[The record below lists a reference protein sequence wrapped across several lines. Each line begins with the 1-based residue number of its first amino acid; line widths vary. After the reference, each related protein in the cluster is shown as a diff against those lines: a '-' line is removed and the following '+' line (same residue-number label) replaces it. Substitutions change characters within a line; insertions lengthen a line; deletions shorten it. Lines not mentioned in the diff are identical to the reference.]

1 MQIGPELAFLQFW
14 GRSALVTASGAVLN
28 GRLTVLWRFVPEP
41 TGSAMM
47 SHHSF
52 LIGKRLLK
60 TGIVTR
66 GGLVNKDALVVGL
79 ALFAMFFGAGNL
91 IFPPFLGMESGWEW
105 PLGLA
110 CFVFVDVVISCI
122 GIVAINQA
130 GGSILSIEGVL
141 GKRPA
146 LVLNTAAILCTGVLI
161 AMMGTAATTYEM
173 SIAPLLGDQIGLLP
187 FSLLFFA
194 VVLLFTLRPTR
205 IVGIVG
211 KVLTPVLV
219 AGIVIMVVA
228 GVANPLGPV
237 TAPETATVVAD
248 GISAGYQT
256 MDILAVVGFAII
268 VQESVRAAGY
278 ADGKSQ
284 LAVTARAS
292 LVACVLLALV
302 YGGLTYLGATAA
314 TVVPHD
320 VNQATLIT
328 LITEQLMGRVG
339 LVVLGIVVGF
349 ACLTTAVGL
358 CGATAA
364 YLERITGRRLSY
376 RAALIGVVVIA
387 LAICNLG
394 LTAIIDLAAPILSVI
409 CPPFMI
415 TVVLMLFRRRIRS
428 TWTFKGAALAA
439 VAASLVL
446 TVHDVTGLF
455 SFVEAAP
462 LFAYGFSWLPPA
474 LAGALAGA
482 ILGRKFDP
490 RRITAAA

>member
-1 MQIGPELAFLQFW
+1 M
-14 GRSALVTASGAVLN
+14 
-28 GRLTVLWRFVPEP
+28 
-41 TGSAMM
+41 
-47 SHHSF
+47 
-52 LIGKRLLK
+52 
-60 TGIVTR
+60 
-66 GGLVNKDALVVGL
+66 NKDALVVGL

-91 IFPPFLGMESGWEW
+91 IFPPFLGMESGYEW

-122 GIVAINQA
+122 GVVAINRA

-141 GKRPA
+141 GKRAA

-161 AMMGTAATTYEM
+161 ASPRTAATTYEM
-173 SIAPLLGDQIGLLP
+173 SIVPLLGDYIGLFP

-194 VVLLFTLRPTR
+194 VVLLLTLRPTR
-205 IVGIVG
+205 IVDIVG

-219 AGIVIMVVA
+219 AGIAIMVVA
-228 GVANPLGPV
+228 GIVNPLGPV
-237 TAPETATVVAD
+237 VAPESATVVAD

-284 LAVTARAS
+284 IAVTARAS
-292 LVACVLLALV
+292 LVACVLLSLV

-314 TVVPHD
+314 TIVPEG
-320 VNQATLIT
+320 VNQAALIT
-328 LITEQLMGRVG
+328 FITEHLMGHAG
-339 LVVLGIVVGF
+339 LIVLGVVVGF

-364 YLERITGRRLSY
+364 YLERISGRRVSY
-376 RAALIGVVVIA
+376 RAALIAVVVIA
-387 LAICNLG
+387 LLICNLG
-394 LTAIIDLAAPILSVI
+394 LTNIINLAAPVLSII

-415 TVVLMLFRRRIRS
+415 TVVLLLFRRRIRS

-439 VAASLVL
+439 VGASLLL
-446 TVHDVTGLF
+446 TAHDLTGAF
-455 SFVEAAP
+455 AFVASLP
-462 LFAYGFSWLPPA
+462 LYAYGFSWLLPA
-474 LAGALAGA
+474 VAGAAIGA
-482 ILGRKFDP
+482 LLGRRFDQHLVQ
-490 RRITAAA
+490 AHN

>member
-1 MQIGPELAFLQFW
+1 M
-14 GRSALVTASGAVLN
+14 
-28 GRLTVLWRFVPEP
+28 
-41 TGSAMM
+41 
-47 SHHSF
+47 
-52 LIGKRLLK
+52 
-60 TGIVTR
+60 
-66 GGLVNKDALVVGL
+66 NKDALVVGL

-91 IFPPFLGMESGWEW
+91 IFPPFLGMESGYEW

-122 GIVAINQA
+122 GVVAINRA

-141 GKRPA
+141 GKRAA

-161 AMMGTAATTYEM
+161 ASPRTAATTYEM
-173 SIAPLLGDQIGLLP
+173 SIVPLLGDYIGLFP

-205 IVGIVG
+205 IVDIVG

-219 AGIVIMVVA
+219 AGIAIMVIA
-228 GVANPLGPV
+228 GIVNPLGPV
-237 TAPETATVVAD
+237 VAPESATVVAD

-284 LAVTARAS
+284 IAVTARAS
-292 LVACVLLALV
+292 LVACVLLTLV

-314 TVVPHD
+314 TMVPEG
-320 VNQATLIT
+320 VNQAALIT
-328 LITEQLMGRVG
+328 FITEHLMGYAG
-339 LVVLGIVVGF
+339 LIVLGVVVGF

-364 YLERITGRRLSY
+364 YLERISGRRVSY
-376 RAALIGVVVIA
+376 RTALIAVVVIA
-387 LAICNLG
+387 LLICNLG
-394 LTAIIDLAAPILSVI
+394 LTNIINLAAPVLSII

-415 TVVLMLFRRRIRS
+415 TVVLLLFRRRIRS

-439 VAASLVL
+439 VGASLVL
-446 TVHDVTGLF
+446 TIHDLTGAAA
-455 SFVEAAP
+455 FVESLP
-462 LFAYGFSWLPPA
+462 LYAYGFSWLLPA
-474 LAGALAGA
+474 IAGAVIGA
-482 ILGRKFDP
+482 LLGRRFDQHLVQ
-490 RRITAAA
+490 AHN

>member
-1 MQIGPELAFLQFW
+1 MNKN
-14 GRSALVTASGAVLN
+14 ALV
-28 GRLTVLWRFVPEP
+28 
-41 TGSAMM
+41 
-47 SHHSF
+47 
-52 LIGKRLLK
+52 I
-60 TGIVTR
+60 
-66 GGLVNKDALVVGL
+66 GL

-122 GIVAINQA
+122 GVVAINRA

-146 LVLNTAAILCTGVLI
+146 LLLNTAAILCTGVII
-161 AMMGTAATTYEM
+161 ASPRTAATTYEM
-173 SIAPLLGDQIGLLP
+173 SIAPLLGKWIGLLP

-205 IVGIVG
+205 IVDIVG

-219 AGIVIMVVA
+219 AGIVVMVVA
-228 GVANPLGPV
+228 GIVNPLGPV
-237 TAPETATVVAD
+237 VAPESATVVAD

-278 ADGKSQ
+278 ADARSQ

-292 LVACVLLALV
+292 LVACLLLALV

-328 LITEQLMGRVG
+328 LITEQLMGRAG
-339 LVVLGIVVGF
+339 LVVLGVVVGF
-349 ACLTTAVGL
+349 ACLTTAIGL

-364 YLERITGRRLSY
+364 YLERISGRRVSY
-376 RAALIGVVVIA
+376 RAALIAVVAIA

-394 LTAIIDLAAPILSVI
+394 LTNIINLAVPVLSVI

-415 TVVLMLFRRRIRS
+415 TVVLLLFRRRIRS

-439 VAASLVL
+439 VLASLLL
-446 TVHDVTGLF
+446 TAHDLTGAF
-455 SFVEAAP
+455 AFVEAAP
-462 LFAYGFSWLPPA
+462 LYTFGFSWLIPSLIGGA
-474 LAGALAGA
+474 AGAL
-482 ILGRKFDP
+482 LGRRFDS
-490 RRITAAA
+490 AASGRVHAKIDQMHN